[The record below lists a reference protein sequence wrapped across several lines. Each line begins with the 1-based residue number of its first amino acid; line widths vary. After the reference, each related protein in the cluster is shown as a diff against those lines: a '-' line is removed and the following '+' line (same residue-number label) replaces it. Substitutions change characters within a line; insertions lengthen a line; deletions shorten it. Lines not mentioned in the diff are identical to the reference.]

1 MDYAMKLSISTQHPR
16 VYEII
21 AKIMKETTTATK
33 ELVNLHATNN
43 KDLVPVTPNQSSNKT
58 TGTIGDDDDNT
69 VVFSGTPEA
78 LQRMLLNGKKNAE
91 TAETERDIKDVEGE
105 VLEHDE

>member
-1 MDYAMKLSISTQHPR
+1 
-16 VYEII
+16 
-21 AKIMKETTTATK
+21 MKETTTATK

-78 LQRMLLNGKKNAE
+78 LQKNV
-91 TAETERDIKDVEGE
+91 IKR
-105 VLEHDE
+105 